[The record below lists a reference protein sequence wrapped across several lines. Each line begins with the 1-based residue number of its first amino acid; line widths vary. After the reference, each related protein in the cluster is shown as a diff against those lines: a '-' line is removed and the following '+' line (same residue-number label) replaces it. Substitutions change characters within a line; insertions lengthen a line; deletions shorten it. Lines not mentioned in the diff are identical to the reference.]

1 MDAIK
6 TFQRFFKLEVTGELN
21 NETIAVMKKPRC
33 GNPAFGHLGR
43 RQKRYKTHYR
53 GWHTRNLRYY
63 IEAGEDIDEATQR
76 RIFKEAFEMWSR
88 YTDLTFTPTDRAAR
102 ANFKIRL
109 VLKPC
114 ANALYIHCT

>member
-1 MDAIK
+1 MTSTWTHIILLKNKNSLRKSLFQAYLAKYNYFPQSRYPSGSAENFMDAIK

-53 GWHTRNLRYY
+53 GWQTRNLRYY
-63 IEAGEDIDEATQR
+63 IEAGEDIDEAT
-76 RIFKEAFEMWSR
+76 
-88 YTDLTFTPTDRAAR
+88 
-102 ANFKIRL
+102 
-109 VLKPC
+109 
-114 ANALYIHCT
+114 